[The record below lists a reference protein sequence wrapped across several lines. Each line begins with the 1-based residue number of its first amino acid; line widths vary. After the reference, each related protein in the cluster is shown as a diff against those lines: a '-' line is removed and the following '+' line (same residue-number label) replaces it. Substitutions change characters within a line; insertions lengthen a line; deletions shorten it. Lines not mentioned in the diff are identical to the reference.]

1 MHIKLSKLED
11 ETTQEAAILS
21 ELPPNECECH
31 LNSKGMNFLLNTP
44 QVRRIRHTGNS
55 MSKRNTSSYRNM

>member
-31 LNSKGMNFLLNTP
+31 LSNNGMNFLLKNAP
-44 QVRRIRHTGNS
+44 KLDSLDIPAIV
-55 MSKRNTSSYRNM
+55 